1 VLVAIETHPLDL
13 HTLDGVRLAADLTV
27 PSTPPGPRGAAV
39 LCHPHPLYG
48 GDRHHPLLTRLA
60 DRLAA
65 AGVAAIRFDF
75 RGGGASDGTHSRGI
89 DERLDVVAAIDAA
102 ADVTDGPIW
111 VMGYSF
117 GAAVSLGVADPRTA
131 GWVAVAPP
139 LAMLPGTPL
148 AATDDRLVHLLVP
161 RHDQYS
167 PPDAVA
173 PIAATWAATELV
185 VIESADHFLTGHL
198 DRVVELAAAPI
209 VASLS

>member
-1 VLVAIETHPLDL
+1 VLVAIETHSLDL

-27 PSTPPGPRGAAV
+27 PSAPPGPPGAAV

-65 AGVAAIRFDF
+65 TGVATIRFDF
-75 RGGGASDGTHSRGI
+75 RGGGDSDGTHSEGV

-102 ADVTDGPIW
+102 AEATDGPIW

-117 GAAVSLGVADPRTA
+117 GAAVSLDVADPRAA

-139 LAMLPGTPL
+139 LAMVSAVPL
-148 AATDDRLVHLLVP
+148 AATDHRPVHLLVP
-161 RHDQYS
+161 LHDQYS
-167 PPDAVA
+167 PPESVT
-173 PIAATWAATELV
+173 PIAARWTATELV
-185 VIESADHFLTGHL
+185 VIDSADHFLAGHL
-198 DRVVELAAAPI
+198 HHVVELAAAPI
-209 VASLS
+209 VASLG